1 MSDGQEREPAAQIA
15 VAVVA
20 KPVAVALVEALTIA
34 RDLRS
39 PKDFDPIV
47 AAIKSLDGTH
57 KIDFTMALL
66 IIAARRICE
75 HELQQ
80 LGTELTKLAD
90 TDRIAL

>member
-1 MSDGQEREPAAQIA
+1 MSDGQERENGATIA
-15 VAVVA
+15 IAVVA
-20 KPVAVALVEALTIA
+20 KPVATELVEALTIA

-39 PKDFDPIV
+39 PADFDLIIE
-47 AAIKSLDGTH
+47 AIKSLDNMH
-57 KIDFTMALL
+57 RIDFTMALL

>member
-1 MSDGQEREPAAQIA
+1 MSDGQEREHTGSIA

-39 PKDFDPIV
+39 PADFDPII
-47 AAIKSLDGTH
+47 AALLSLDSQRR
-57 KIDFTMALL
+57 IDFTMALL
-66 IIAARRICE
+66 IIAGRRICD

-80 LGTELTKLAD
+80 LGTELAKLGD
-90 TDRIAL
+90 GDRIGL

>member
-1 MSDGQEREPAAQIA
+1 MSDGQERDHTGSIA

-39 PKDFDPIV
+39 SADFDPII
-47 AAIKSLDGTH
+47 AALLSLDSQRR
-57 KIDFTMALL
+57 IDFTMALL
-66 IIAARRICE
+66 IIAGRRICE